1 MVKFIIQ
8 KLKAWQIKQKNLPY
22 NSLDFSEVIFSIK
35 DMDKTKCKDGDHMD
49 AEWTQKHEEIAV
61 VPSTYAIVD
70 PRAVMVK
77 SLQRKNML
85 LLLHTLHPQPTPLL
99 KGDSNCSCQQQIFS
113 GLSKEHKRHQRAV
126 CVCIVYVYSY
136 NF

>member
-1 MVKFIIQ
+1 MKN
-8 KLKAWQIKQKNLPY
+8 KTKNLPY

-77 SLQRKNML
+77 SLQRKNMML
-85 LLLHTLHPQPTPLL
+85 LSYTLHPQPTSLL
-99 KGDSNCSCQQQIFS
+99 KGDRTAPVH
-113 GLSKEHKRHQRAV
+113 SKSLV
-126 CVCIVYVYSY
+126 V
-136 NF
+136 